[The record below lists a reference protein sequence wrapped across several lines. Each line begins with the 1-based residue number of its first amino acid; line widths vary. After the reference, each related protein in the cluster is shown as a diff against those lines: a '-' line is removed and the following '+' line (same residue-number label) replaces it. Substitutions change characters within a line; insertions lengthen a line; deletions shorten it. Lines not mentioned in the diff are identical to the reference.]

1 MTFEEW
7 FKETYKDT
15 YDNPEMK
22 PVHDYWREFTSK
34 VWNAAIHE
42 AIRQSTLPC
51 RSGDAGRDRLPDDLS
66 KLLTA

>member
-7 FKETYKDT
+7 FTERFS
-15 YDNPEMK
+15 NP
-22 PVHDYWREFTSK
+22 DDDCYIFSK
-34 VWNAAIHE
+34 IAWNAAIHE